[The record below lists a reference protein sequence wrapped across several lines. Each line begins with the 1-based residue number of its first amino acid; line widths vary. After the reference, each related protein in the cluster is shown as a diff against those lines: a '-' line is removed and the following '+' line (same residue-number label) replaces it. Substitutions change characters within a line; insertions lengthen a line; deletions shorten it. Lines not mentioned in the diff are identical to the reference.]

1 MREIVHSCLMVS
13 RRTGGVED
21 KYRIEQLLKNTACLR
36 GQFASY
42 GTPFLYTYVSTCKL
56 DLSAPGTCVFKTG
69 NGGKKMANNYRD
81 DGFVWFE
88 DQISELADLL
98 ITVQG
103 IRFIYLKKHDRSW
116 IARIGDEGMRFALL
130 DMPEKQLRMIEKMV
144 FEDKTVTDIH
154 REMNLTI
161 TEIRMELRDMRKALL
176 AAM

>member
-1 MREIVHSCLMVS
+1 
-13 RRTGGVED
+13 
-21 KYRIEQLLKNTACLR
+21 
-36 GQFASY
+36 
-42 GTPFLYTYVSTCKL
+42 
-56 DLSAPGTCVFKTG
+56 
-69 NGGKKMANNYRD
+69 MANNYRD

-103 IRFIYLKKHDRSW
+103 IRFLYLKKHDRSW
-116 IARIGDEGMRFALL
+116 IAKIRDEGMRFALL
-130 DMPEKQLRMIEKMV
+130 NMSETQLRMIEELV

-154 REMNLTI
+154 RELNLTI

>member
-1 MREIVHSCLMVS
+1 
-13 RRTGGVED
+13 
-21 KYRIEQLLKNTACLR
+21 
-36 GQFASY
+36 
-42 GTPFLYTYVSTCKL
+42 
-56 DLSAPGTCVFKTG
+56 
-69 NGGKKMANNYRD
+69 MANNYRD

-116 IARIGDEGMRFALL
+116 IARIGDAGMRFALL
-130 DMPEKQLRMIEKMV
+130 NMSETQLRMIEELV

-154 REMNLTI
+154 RELNLTI
-161 TEIRMELRDMRKALL
+161 TEIRMELRDMRTALL

>member
-1 MREIVHSCLMVS
+1 
-13 RRTGGVED
+13 
-21 KYRIEQLLKNTACLR
+21 
-36 GQFASY
+36 
-42 GTPFLYTYVSTCKL
+42 
-56 DLSAPGTCVFKTG
+56 
-69 NGGKKMANNYRD
+69 MANNYRD

-116 IARIGDEGMRFALL
+116 ICRIGDEGMRFSFLN
-130 DMPEKQLRMIEKMV
+130 MSETQLRMIEELV